1 MGMGWGVWGMTKAE
15 DATKKADALQKAG
28 DALAD
33 TLPARSRELLRLC
46 RYYRAVATKLEEEK

>member
-1 MGMGWGVWGMTKAE
+1 MTKAE
-15 DATKKADALQKAG
+15 DATKKADALLKAA

-46 RYYRAVATKLEEEK
+46 SYYRAVATKLKEEK